1 MDLPRH
7 VGSSRALDAAISA
20 FVAGF
25 GTMRN
30 RTAPKLKALDRYVDA
45 LGTLREAISDP
56 KQANS
61 LDNMCAIYLIAICQ
75 VSVSEH
81 VTRSCVDVL
90 FRNGWEIAMIMRST
104 TKFWETC

>member
-7 VGSSRALDAAISA
+7 VGSSKALDAAISA

-30 RTAPKLKALDRYVDA
+30 KTAPKVKALDRYVDA

-61 LDNMCAIYLIAICQ
+61 LDNMCAIYLVAICQ
-75 VSVSEH
+75 VSL
-81 VTRSCVDVL
+81 DVVERAR
-90 FRNGWEIAMIMRST
+90 F
-104 TKFWETC
+104 

>member
-7 VGSSRALDAAISA
+7 VGSSKALDAAISA

-30 RTAPKLKALDRYVDA
+30 RTAPKVKALDRYIDA

-56 KQANS
+56 NQAHS
-61 LDNMCAIYLIAICQ
+61 LDNMCAIYLVAICQ
-75 VSVSEH
+75 VSLDDLLIGDVSDS
-81 VTRSCVDVL
+81 VY
-90 FRNGWEIAMIMRST
+90 RNGWGIVMTMRNT
-104 TKFWETC
+104 IKFWEIC